1 MSIKLK
7 VCGMRDPSNIGELVK
22 LAPDFMGF
30 IFYPKSKRFIGASI
44 AKEILNLIPDSI
56 KKVGVFVD
64 EPFESLVARFE
75 QNSLDLVQLHGAENP
90 SYCEQLMGKAI
101 PVIKVFRISP
111 DFDFGIVKSFEN
123 SCTYFLFD
131 TAGEQQGG
139 TGLKFDWHKLNQVIG
154 DTPFFLSGGIQL
166 SDVQTIKE
174 LPYRNLVAI
183 DVNSGFETEPGIKDI
198 SKLAVLITQLRE
210 VNN

>member
-1 MSIKLK
+1 
-7 VCGMRDPSNIGELVK
+7 MRDPSNIGELVK

>member
-1 MSIKLK
+1 
-7 VCGMRDPSNIGELVK
+7 MRDPSNIGELVK

-101 PVIKVFRISP
+101 PVMKEFRISP
-111 DFDFGIVKSFEN
+111 DCDLGIVKSFEN